1 MKAGAITQ
9 WSGIMANEIAINEV
23 KLKYA
28 SLQEARTMT
37 GLRLILGANAVPGPW
52 REACKAIFHVKKIP
66 FTPVASAGQD
76 GSQRE
81 LIEWTAQAS
90 APVAIWNDER
100 PRSTWIEQ
108 LYLAERLQPEP
119 ALIPANTDDRVNMF
133 GTINEIA
140 GENGLGWQRRQILI
154 DETVSNPGTDDRTR
168 NFWKRFG
175 GKYGYTPEAVTAAPA
190 KSAAILKYLS
200 ERLERQKAKGS
211 KFFIGERLTAL
222 DIYWTTFSAI
232 IRPLSVELCPMAD
245 SFRVMYTEKDPAVAA
260 AASPLLF
267 EHRDFIYREY
277 LELPVVF

>member
-1 MKAGAITQ
+1 
-9 WSGIMANEIAINEV
+9 MANEIAINEV

-66 FTPVASAGQD
+66 FAPVASAGQD

-108 LYLAERLQPEP
+108 LYLAERLQSEP

-154 DETVSNPGTDDRTR
+154 DETVNNPKADDRTR

-175 GKYGYTPEAVTAAPA
+175 GKYGYTPEAVAAAPA